1 MRAVKLT
8 KWEIKF
14 LIEMT
19 DYELHNTDG
28 HTDSEY
34 SNMEAL
40 IKKLEEVKE

>member
-1 MRAVKLT
+1 MIKLT
-8 KWEIKF
+8 QWEIKF

-34 SNMEAL
+34 NNMKAL
-40 IKKLEEVKE
+40 IKKLEEAKE